1 MEYIIN
7 PLKPIRKV
15 SINLHSGRR
24 YVQHIC
30 LTKDSCLELI
40 MDSHK
45 SLREKTKQIEKW
57 AKDLHLS
64 HTHTK
69 DIEMADKL
77 IK

>member
-1 MEYIIN
+1 M
-7 PLKPIRKV
+7 
-15 SINLHSGRR
+15 
-24 YVQHIC
+24 QHIC

-40 MDSHK
+40 MNSHK